1 MLAHCQLPNVTATQT
16 DFVSQLIDSMLHLGK
31 TLLPP
36 PRSKFSQALFS
47 FKLSLKLTWT
57 CLMSMPF
64 GAYDPTLHIALI
76 LEKNYLIF
84 LLATSILN
92 FRKSHFMAYHTHSGF
107 KGLPIVNPTCMSHH
121 LVCRHWSITSI
132 SLLFMQMTLVWW
144 WVETRDLLHLFKE
157 SIPTHWP
164 PFEDY
169 TLLASQI

>member
-1 MLAHCQLPNVTATQT
+1 
-16 DFVSQLIDSMLHLGK
+16 MLHLGK

-157 SIPTHWP
+157 SIPTIGRP
-164 PFEDY
+164 PLKITHYWQVRFRKEIVGTNTCWLLQQLLP
-169 TLLASQI
+169 TLH